1 MIDRAALPVSLMILS
16 VAVSAP
22 VGAQQR
28 DRDAIQRQVVE
39 QFMTNLRQQAGMDDQ
54 QFERFQL
61 AARRG
66 FAERQRIQQHQ
77 RRILRDL
84 QNQMRPGVAA
94 DVDSVEVLIEAL
106 LQSRQATVDHDR
118 REQQELAEFLTPV
131 QRAQVVMQLSRLQQ
145 RIEQMIRQRMQQ
157 GRDRNN

>member
-1 MIDRAALPVSLMILS
+1 MIDRAALAVGLLTLS

-22 VGAQQR
+22 AGAQQR
-28 DRDAIQRQVVE
+28 DRDTIQGQVID
-39 QFMTNLRQQAGMDDQ
+39 QFMNNLRQQAGMDDE
-54 QFERFQL
+54 QFERFRLVAQ
-61 AARRG
+61 RG
-66 FAERQRIQQHQ
+66 FAERRRIQNGQ

-94 DVDSVEVLIEAL
+94 DVDSVEVLIEVL
-106 LQSRQATVDHDR
+106 LQSRQATVDYDR
-118 REQQELAEFLTPV
+118 AEQEELAEFLTPV

-157 GRDRNN
+157 SRDRNN